1 MCFIIVDRVLTTV
14 LWGVGA
20 SFPHFADE
28 EAKLQLQGLRDT
40 PSVTQTLMQE
50 LDLRGHLSPLAPN
63 PFFFWFFILEP
74 QVGFGLKTRVAS
86 PS

>member
-1 MCFIIVDRVLTTV
+1 MSFIIVDRILTTV

-28 EAKLQLQGLRDT
+28 EAKLQVQGLRDT

-50 LDLRGHLSPLAPN
+50 LDR
-63 PFFFWFFILEP
+63 
-74 QVGFGLKTRVAS
+74 RAS
-86 PS
+86 P